1 MISLSAAL
9 NYKGPDFSARPDY
22 ALGLQSLLEKSK
34 EVFKAQP
41 DFHCWES
48 PTPSKGDTV

>member
-1 MISLSAAL
+1 MISVPVAL
-9 NYKGPDFSARPDY
+9 NYKGPDFSARPDC

-48 PTPSKGDTV
+48 PTPSKGEAV